1 MAWLTIRTGNGLW
14 KVKPRWQARWAERM
28 RKVRVIDLGIVLITW
43 WSHEDIDRYR

>member
-1 MAWLTIRTGNGLW
+1 
-14 KVKPRWQARWAERM
+14 VKPRWQARWAERM